1 LVYGCLCRLSKAVE
15 ANLRRKKPQLEF
27 WSFALRG
34 AQIEKIW
41 PWQLHGAQVVL
52 RGAQIADFHP
62 WKLRGAQPNLR
73 GALAQFIQK
82 KKREPSLFRETT
94 TTSPFSLLSNPKP
107 PLTTSKPSPKFTKT
121 SSPLLQSS

>member
-1 LVYGCLCRLSKAVE
+1 LLGVNPTFYLTYLLFFFYFIFLVYGCLCRLSKPVE

-82 KKREPSLFRETT
+82 KKKRT
-94 TTSPFSLLSNPKP
+94 FSLP
-107 PLTTSKPSPKFTKT
+107 
-121 SSPLLQSS
+121 